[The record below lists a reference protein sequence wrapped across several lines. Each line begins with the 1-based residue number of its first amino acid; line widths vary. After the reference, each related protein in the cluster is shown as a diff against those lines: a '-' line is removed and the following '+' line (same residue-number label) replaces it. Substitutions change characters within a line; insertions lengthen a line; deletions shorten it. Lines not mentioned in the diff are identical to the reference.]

1 MGQTITFTDNSSG
14 GVAPLSYQWDFGDGT
29 AVSTVQNPSHS
40 YSSPSTYTVVL
51 TVTDAAA
58 GQDTETKTGYI
69 TVAAGL
75 LADFSAD
82 RVLVA
87 VGQSIQFTDL
97 SAGGVAPM
105 GYQWDFDNNG
115 TWDSTVQNPT
125 HIYGGAG
132 TYTVVLRVTDAAA
145 NTDTETKISYI
156 TVAVGLLA
164 DFSADRTAVVAGQ
177 SILFSD
183 SSTGAIIS
191 WQWDFGDGSTPMS
204 WTVRPADGEAS
215 HLYVS
220 GGTYTVK
227 LTVANA
233 TVSNAKTRK
242 GYITVYPLPQAGFSA
257 SAVSVLPGE
266 TITFASS
273 SAGGIPP
280 LTYAWDFDSDGTVDS
295 TNQKPTHSYA
305 MTGTYTVSL
314 KVTDSTGSSDTE
326 TRTGY
331 ITVGNA
337 IAPHAVPSQG
347 GTIQTADG
355 QISTTFPADAFSG
368 DATLTILE
376 MSPSAAPKA
385 PEGYRIASS
394 CFTLEAVN
402 ARGKAIT
409 SFSRPVTITV
419 SYSDGDMDQAG
430 DSPENLILAY
440 YNEATGK
447 WSLQET
453 TFNGT
458 NKSLSTTT
466 THFSTW
472 AILVKTASSG
482 LALWIRI
489 VIGIAAALAVGIVVV
504 RAITVERMNKVP

>member
-1 MGQTITFTDNSSG
+1 
-14 GVAPLSYQWDFGDGT
+14 
-29 AVSTVQNPSHS
+29 
-40 YSSPSTYTVVL
+40 
-51 TVTDAAA
+51 
-58 GQDTETKTGYI
+58 
-69 TVAAGL
+69 
-75 LADFSAD
+75 
-82 RVLVA
+82 
-87 VGQSIQFTDL
+87 
-97 SAGGVAPM
+97 
-105 GYQWDFDNNG
+105 
-115 TWDSTVQNPT
+115 
-125 HIYGGAG
+125 
-132 TYTVVLRVTDAAA
+132 
-145 NTDTETKISYI
+145 
-156 TVAVGLLA
+156 
-164 DFSADRTAVVAGQ
+164 
-177 SILFSD
+177 
-183 SSTGAIIS
+183 
-191 WQWDFGDGSTPMS
+191 
-204 WTVRPADGEAS
+204 
-215 HLYVS
+215 
-220 GGTYTVK
+220 
-227 LTVANA
+227 
-233 TVSNAKTRK
+233 
-242 GYITVYPLPQAGFSA
+242 
-257 SAVSVLPGE
+257 
-266 TITFASS
+266 
-273 SAGGIPP
+273 

-305 MTGTYTVSL
+305 MAGTYTVSL

-355 QISTTFPADAFSG
+355 QISTTFPADSFSG

-376 MSPSAAPKA
+376 MSPSAAPKAPEA

-419 SYSDGDMDQAG
+419 RYSDGDMNQAG

-472 AILVKTASSG
+472 AILVKTPSSG

-489 VIGIAAALAVGIVVV
+489 VIGIAAALAVGVVVV

>member
-1 MGQTITFTDNSSG
+1 MVVPSAQLSYSTTYYWHVSYQDNHDDWSTWSSETSF
-14 GVAPLSYQWDFGDGT
+14 ATASPPLS
-29 AVSTVQNPSHS
+29 
-40 YSSPSTYTVVL
+40 
-51 TVTDAAA
+51 A
-58 GQDTETKTGYI
+58 G
-69 TVAAGL
+69 
-75 LADFSAD
+75 FSAN
-82 RVLVA
+82 VTELM
-87 VGQSIQFTDL
+87 VGQSVQFTD
-97 SAGGVAPM
+97 
-105 GYQWDFDNNG
+105 
-115 TWDSTVQNPT
+115 
-125 HIYGGAG
+125 
-132 TYTVVLRVTDAAA
+132 R
-145 NTDTETKISYI
+145 
-156 TVAVGLLA
+156 
-164 DFSADRTAVVAGQ
+164 
-177 SILFSD
+177 
-183 SSTGAIIS
+183 STGVITS
-191 WQWDFGDGSTPMS
+191 WRWDFGDGSTPAT
-204 WTVRPADGEAS
+204 WIFRPQDGKISRTYTAA
-215 HLYVS
+215 
-220 GGTYTVK
+220 GTYTVSLK
-227 LTVANA
+227 VTDSSGSSDTEAR
-233 TVSNAKTRK
+233 T

-266 TITFASS
+266 TITFTSS

-280 LTYAWDFDSDGTVDS
+280 LTYAWDFNNDGTVDS

-305 MTGTYTVSL
+305 IAGTYTVSL
-314 KVTDSTGSSDTE
+314 RVTDSTGSSDTE

-376 MSPSAAPKA
+376 MSTSAAPKA

-419 SYSDGDMDQAG
+419 RYSDGDMNQAG
-430 DSPENLILAY
+430 GSPENLILAY

-472 AILVKTASSG
+472 AILVKTPSSG

-489 VIGIAAALAVGIVVV
+489 VIGLAVALAVGVVVV
-504 RAITVERMNKVP
+504 RAITVELVKKVP